1 MTRLAQQAAA
11 NNASWCDL
19 VCRLHG
25 IEGQLLDE
33 AWTSPVRTPPLF
45 PDAVTL
51 QPDAPV
57 GDLLEQIDTRAGCS
71 VKDSFAS
78 LDLTGEGFRVLFEAE
93 WIVRHG
99 TARPSVGPAVDG
111 WEVVDDPQRF
121 AAWERAWRGDGPD
134 GDTAAGVLAADLLTD
149 PAVDVVSRR
158 DGDDVVAGAVLH
170 RTNGVVGISNLFTV
184 GVAADA
190 AWQGCVAL
198 VEAQHPGVTVVGYES
213 GERLQAALATGF
225 DGAGSLMVWMRDE

>member
-1 MTRLAQQAAA
+1 MTRLAHLAAA
-11 NNASWCDL
+11 NNAAWCDL

-33 AWTSPVRTPPLF
+33 AWTSPQRTPPLF

-51 QPDAPV
+51 QPDSPV
-57 GDLLEQIDTRAGCS
+57 GDLLEQIDTGAGCS

-78 LDLTGEGFRVLFEAE
+78 LDLTGEGFRMLFEAE

-99 TARPSVGPAVDG
+99 TARPSVAPAVNG
-111 WEVVDDPQRF
+111 WEVVDDPHHF

-134 GDTAAGVLAADLLTD
+134 GDAAAGVLKAELLAD
-149 PAVDVVSRR
+149 PAVDVVCRR

-170 RTNGVVGISNLFTV
+170 RTNGVVGVSNLFTV
-184 GVAADA
+184 GVAVQP
-190 AWQGCVAL
+190 AWLGCLAL
-198 VEAQHPGVTVVGYES
+198 VEAQHPGATVVGYES
-213 GERLQAALATGF
+213 GEQLEAAFASGF
-225 DGAGSLMVWMRDE
+225 DGAGSLVVWMRDE